1 MPGVVDWAAAR
12 AQIETDLGVIQ
23 ATPTGPADMAP
34 AYTGLLRA
42 ALALTPAPP
51 TPGKLAALAEAT
63 ALLDA
68 PVSSAAL
75 QAFSKTLA
83 GWAAL

>member
-1 MPGVVDWAAAR
+1 VVDWAAAR
-12 AQIETDLGVIQ
+12 AQIEADLGAIQ
-23 ATPTGPADMAP
+23 AAPTGPADMAP

-63 ALLDA
+63 ALLGA
-68 PVSSAAL
+68 PVSSEAL
-75 QAFSKTLA
+75 QAFPTTL
-83 GWAAL
+83 GSWATL